1 MLKKRFAGKVAAI
14 TGGARGI
21 GRAIAEAFAREG
33 ASVHVVDATPGDWY
47 VGDIAD
53 PNVLERF
60 AASVIAGDG
69 HVDFLINNAPPPMR
83 GVDDCTFEE
92 FSRAL
97 AVGVTAPFY
106 LTKLFLPHFA
116 PGARW

>member
-33 ASVHVVDATPGDWY
+33 ASVHVVDATPGDRF

-53 PNVLERF
+53 PSSPS
-60 AASVIAGDG
+60 AAWAGRR
-69 HVDFLINNAPPPMR
+69 ISPPWRCSSAPTKPDSSPAKTSAR
-83 GVDDCTFEE
+83 
-92 FSRAL
+92 
-97 AVGVTAPFY
+97 TA
-106 LTKLFLPHFA
+106 A
-116 PGARW
+116 